1 MENVL
6 TKIVE
11 IEQATRHQYHYRHR
25 HQLANVAPIIINRL
39 CCWTDQ
45 VFSVLISI
53 CVYIVYN
60 TLIVL
65 LSFENFQSIQL
76 FKLEFNALKISIKK
90 LTFFGSTLDLWLRWD
105 WPIYFSGC
113 RNLGATAKLIR
124 ISVPVINRCFFL
136 IQVRSVVMS

>member
-11 IEQATRHQYHYRHR
+11 IQPSISLSSSPSTSQRRTNNNQSTVVEQIKF
-25 HQLANVAPIIINRL
+25 LL
-39 CCWTDQ
+39 CP
-45 VFSVLISI
+45 FL
-53 CVYIVYN
+53 CVYTVYN

-65 LSFENFQSIQL
+65 LSFENFQSMQL
-76 FKLEFNALKISIKK
+76 FKLEFNALEISIKK

-113 RNLGATAKLIR
+113 RNLCATAKLIR